1 MFADTFL
8 RLSGQGSPNHLLGN
22 PFLTSMYRS
31 QHMCLLDVNCHPSA
45 EQLVQ
50 LEGRKLSKFLDGIMY
65 SSPLQKVM
73 LLNVLIRYQ

>member
-1 MFADTFL
+1 
-8 RLSGQGSPNHLLGN
+8 
-22 PFLTSMYRS
+22 
-31 QHMCLLDVNCHPSA
+31 MCLLDVNCHPSA